1 MITLNNQTTNVQR
14 GLKARLAGKLA
25 IAALLVAAQPA
36 FAEAEKAVPKQLAAV
51 GTVKIDNL
59 TINKAPPSDIKRFYV
74 VDPGH
79 FNMTSQT
86 FVMDANNSKLQLH
99 GIIDGGKLPH
109 VMASS
114 SGKFVG
120 VANTTYD
127 RIASGKRN
135 DYIAL
140 HDSQTFEPIADI
152 DIPEIRFLTGL
163 IERFSAFST
172 DDKHMLVQQF
182 SPTSG
187 VGLVDLE
194 QKKFVKVMDIPDC
207 YHIFPT
213 AKQNFFMHCRDGSL
227 LQVAYD
233 DQGNSK
239 QKNTKVF
246 HAENEYLHNNPYYS
260 SSAGRLVWPTYEGK
274 IFQAKLSDSG
284 AEFLKP
290 VEIFSDKEKK
300 EKWAPGG
307 WQPIAFHK
315 ERNEI
320 YLLADKR
327 AKWTHKNPSRFVVVA
342 DAATGKRL
350 RRIDLKHD
358 IDSIAVTQDKNPTLI
373 AASIEHKTIYTFD
386 ATNGKQLA
394 SMDEIGKAPQIIV
407 TMDK

>member
-1 MITLNNQTTNVQR
+1 MITLNNQTTNGQR
-14 GLKARLAGKLA
+14 GLKSRLAGKLA
-25 IAALLVAAQPA
+25 IAALLAAAQPA
-36 FAEAEKAVPKQLAAV
+36 FAEAEKAVPKQLASV
-51 GTVKIDNL
+51 GSVKIDNL
-59 TINKAPPSDIKRFYV
+59 SIAKAPPSDIKRFYV

-79 FNMTSQT
+79 FNVTSQT
-86 FVMDANNSKLQLH
+86 FVMDANNNKLKLH
-99 GIIDGGKLPH
+99 GMIDGGKLPH
-109 VMASS
+109 VMTSS
-114 SGKFVG
+114 TGKYVG
-120 VANTTYD
+120 IANTTYD
-127 RIASGKRN
+127 RIAHGKRD
-135 DYIAL
+135 DYVRL
-140 HDSQTFEPIADI
+140 HDAQTLEPAVDV

-163 IERFSAFST
+163 IERFAAFST

-182 SPTSG
+182 SPSSG

-194 QKKFVKVMDIPDC
+194 NKKYVKTMEIPDC

-233 DQGNSK
+233 DQGNTK

-260 SSAGRLVWPTYEGK
+260 NSAGRLVWPTYEGK

-284 AEFLKP
+284 ADFLKP
-290 VEIFSDKEKK
+290 IEIFSDKEKK

-307 WQPIAFHK
+307 WQPVAMHR

-327 AKWTHKNPSRFVVVA
+327 AKWTHKTASRFVVVA
-342 DAATGKRL
+342 DATTGKRL
-350 RRIDLKHD
+350 RRIDMKHN

-373 AASIEHKTIYTFD
+373 AASIENKSVYTFD
-386 ATNGKQLA
+386 AVNGKQLA
-394 SMDEIGKAPQIIV
+394 SMDEMGKAPQIIV

>member
-1 MITLNNQTTNVQR
+1 MITLNNQTTNGER

-36 FAEAEKAVPKQLAAV
+36 FAEEKAVPKSLPSV

-74 VDPGH
+74 IDPGH
-79 FNMTSQT
+79 FYMSSRT
-86 FVMDANNSKLQLH
+86 FVMDANNNKLKLH
-99 GIIDGGKLPH
+99 GQIDGGKLPH

-114 SGKFVG
+114 TGKFVG
-120 VANTTYD
+120 IANTTYD
-127 RIASGKRN
+127 RIAHGKRD
-135 DYIAL
+135 DYVRL
-140 HDSQTFEPIADI
+140 HDAQTLEPVADI
-152 DIPEIRFLTGL
+152 DIPEVRFLAGV
-163 IERFSAFST
+163 IERLAALSV
-172 DDKHMLVQQF
+172 DDKHMLIQQF
-182 SPTSG
+182 SPSSG

-194 QKKFVKVMDIPDC
+194 QKKYVKTMDVPDC

-233 DQGNSK
+233 DQGNTK
-239 QKNTKVF
+239 QKNSKVF
-246 HAENEYLHNNPYYS
+246 HTEKEYLHNNPYYS
-260 SSAGRLVWPTYEGK
+260 NSTGRLVWPTYEGK
-274 IFQAKLSDSG
+274 IFQAKLTENG
-284 AEFLKP
+284 AEFLNP
-290 VEIFSDKEKK
+290 IEIFSDKEKK

-307 WQPIAFHK
+307 WQPVAFNK

-342 DAATGKRL
+342 DGTTGKRL
-350 RRIDLKHD
+350 RTISLKRD

-373 AASIEHKTIYTFD
+373 AASIGEKSVFTFD
-386 ATNGKQLA
+386 AISGKALA
-394 SMDEIGKAPQIIV
+394 SMDEMGHAPQIIV

>member
-1 MITLNNQTTNVQR
+1 MITLYNQLTKGQQR
-14 GLKARLAGKLA
+14 FNARLASSLA
-25 IAALLVAAQPA
+25 IAALLVTAQPA
-36 FAEAEKAVPKQLAAV
+36 FAEAEKAVPKQLATV

-86 FVMDANNSKLQLH
+86 FVMDANNNKLQLH

-114 SGKFVG
+114 TGKFVG

-127 RIASGKRN
+127 RIASGKRD
-135 DYIAL
+135 DYVVL
-140 HDSQTFEPIADI
+140 HDSQTLEPVADI
-152 DIPEIRFLTGL
+152 NIPEIRFLTGL
-163 IERFSAFST
+163 IERLAAVST
-172 DDKHMLVQQF
+172 DDKHMLIQQF
-182 SPTSG
+182 SPSSG

-194 QKKFVKVMDIPDC
+194 KKKFVKVMDVPDC

-233 DQGNSK
+233 DQGNTK

-246 HAENEYLHNNPYYS
+246 HTEKEYLHNNPYYS
-260 SSAGRLVWPTYEGK
+260 NSAGRLVWPTYEGK
-274 IFQAKLSDSG
+274 IFQAKLSESG
-284 AEFLKP
+284 AEFLNSF
-290 VEIFSDKEKK
+290 EIFSDKEKK

-307 WQPIAFHK
+307 WQPVAMHK

-327 AKWTHKNPSRFVVVA
+327 AKWTHKNPSRFVIVA
-342 DAATGKRL
+342 DATTGKRL
-350 RRIDLKHD
+350 RRIDLKHE
-358 IDSIAVTQDKNPTLI
+358 IDSIAVTQDKTPTLI
-373 AASIEHKTIYTFD
+373 AASIEHQTVFTFD
-386 ATNGKQLA
+386 AVSGKQLA
-394 SMDEIGKAPQIIV
+394 SMDEIGHAPQIIV

>member
-1 MITLNNQTTNVQR
+1 MITLNDQTTKGQR
-14 GLKARLAGKLA
+14 FKARLGKLA

-36 FAEAEKAVPKQLAAV
+36 LAEDAKAVPKSLPSV

-59 TINKAPPSDIKRFYV
+59 TIEKAPAPDIKRFYV

-86 FVMDANNSKLQLH
+86 FVMGANDNKLQFH

-114 SGKFVG
+114 NGKFVG
-120 VANTTYD
+120 VSNTTYD
-127 RIASGKRN
+127 RIASGNRN

-140 HDSQTFEPIADI
+140 HDPQTFEPIADI

-163 IERFSAFST
+163 IERFAALST
-172 DDKHMLVQQF
+172 DDKFMLIQQF
-182 SPTSG
+182 SPKSG
-187 VGLVDLE
+187 IGLVDLE
-194 QKKFVKVMDIPDC
+194 KKKFVKVMDIPDC

-246 HAENEYLHNNPYYS
+246 HAENDYLHNNPYYS
-260 SSAGRLVWPTYEGK
+260 SQAGRLVWPTYTGK

-290 VEIFSDKEKK
+290 VEIFSDKEKQD
-300 EKWAPGG
+300 KWAPGG

-320 YLLADKR
+320 YLLADQR

-350 RRIDLKHD
+350 RKIELKHE

-373 AASIEHKTIYTFD
+373 AASIEKKSIFTFD
-386 ATNGKQLA
+386 AVSGKALA